1 MTSKYSALDIAN
13 YFLYKAQE
21 EGQELLSNLKLQK
34 LVYYAQGLHLVIH
47 DGQPL
52 FEDKIEAWNYGPVV
66 PDLYYRYKE
75 WGANGIPANIDFNHE
90 MIYSET
96 KTFLDEIYEVFG
108 QFSAIRLMNLS
119 HSDQCWIDAAGS
131 GNEITHAAMCNDLKK
146 YLKDG

>member
-1 MTSKYSALDIAN
+1 MTTKYTALDIAN

-34 LVYYAQGLHLVIH
+34 LVYYAQGLHLVLH

-52 FEDKIEAWNYGPVV
+52 FEDTIEAWNYGPVV
-66 PDLYYRYKE
+66 PDLYHRYKE
-75 WGANGIPANIDFNHE
+75 WSANGIPANINFNHE
-90 MIYSET
+90 TIDSET

-119 HSDQCWIDAAGS
+119 HSDKCWIDAADIG
-131 GNEITHAAMCNDLKK
+131 GEITCAAMQNGLKK
-146 YLKDG
+146 YLKNG